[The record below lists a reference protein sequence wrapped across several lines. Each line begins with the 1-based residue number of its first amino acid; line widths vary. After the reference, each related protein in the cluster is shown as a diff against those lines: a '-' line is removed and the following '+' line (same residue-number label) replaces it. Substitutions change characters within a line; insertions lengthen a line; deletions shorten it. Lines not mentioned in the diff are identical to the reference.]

1 MIFGPVQRLNYKEPY
16 KIIIDN
22 QMIHE
27 CKSTKFL
34 GVVIDKKLSFSP
46 HINSISKKI
55 SKTIGIMNKCSYN

>member
-34 GVVIDKKLSFSP
+34 GVVIDKKLYFP
-46 HINSISKKI
+46 LILTVYIKKFQ
-55 SKTIGIMNKCSYN
+55 KL